1 MLEILNAILRQAS
14 GGTINGPGPVN
25 VTSEGPFSNFSVL
38 EIAGGAIAP
47 SADVNLSC
55 CGFNAVS
62 FVAGSGN
69 ATGNIDVQ
77 FGQHPITGNV
87 PAGISIDIEGG
98 GRLEAQADYTNAGT
112 ITLTGADA
120 EIRTENGNN
129 ANTETL
135 TNTGTIAYA
144 GASGIEIHLRRS
156 AQPGHDLGRSPRR
169 AHPAALGE
177 PSAQAHQRGERNAH
191 RRRGRTS

>member
-1 MLEILNAILRQAS
+1 M
-14 GGTINGPGPVN
+14 
-25 VTSEGPFSNFSVL
+25 L
-38 EIAGGAIAP
+38 EIAGGAIDP
-47 SADVNLSC
+47 GADVNLTC

-62 FVAGSGN
+62 FVAGSAS

-112 ITLTGADA
+112 ITLLGADA

-144 GASGIEIHLRRS
+144 GSGGTEYISGDLLNQGTISVDHPDAHFQQRS
-156 AQPGHDLGRSPRR
+156 RN
-169 AHPAALGE
+169 
-177 PSAQAHQRGERNAH
+177 PSAEADQRGERNAH
-191 RRRGRTS
+191 GGRGRPS